1 MNRRA
6 FVTNKCIAV
15 SLEVQAKRKTIAI
28 LQEETNKILNFSREL
43 AIMIDAIIQ
52 DNEDGIRESSNKM
65 IIIENEI
72 MVLRKQ
78 IIREVIA
85 IGSLMTYREDLLRT
99 AYFID
104 EISGYISGISFRLS
118 NIEPKIIKLN
128 FELGLKWM
136 VDMMIDVLFKINEM
150 SRTLTIKPENTIELA
165 SEVQRIEMDVDKKYR
180 ELTIKALDRITSQK
194 DLILFKDIIE
204 GIEGMVDKSQQASN
218 SFTILALSI

>member
-1 MNRRA
+1 MY
-6 FVTNKCIAV
+6 
-15 SLEVQAKRKTIAI
+15 SGELEVQAKRKKTIAI

-65 IIIENEI
+65 NIIENEI

-78 IIREVIA
+78 IIREVIV

-118 NIEPKIIKLN
+118 NIEPNINKLN
-128 FELGLKWM
+128 FEPGLKWM
-136 VDMMIDVLFKINEM
+136 IHMMIDVLFKIIEM
-150 SRTLTIKPENTIELA
+150 SRTLTIKHENTIELA
-165 SEVQRIEMDVDKKYR
+165 SEVQRIEMDVDKRYR
-180 ELTIKALDRITSQK
+180 ELTIKALDRITTQI

-204 GIEGMVDKSQQASN
+204 GIEGMVNKSQQASN